1 MHNIPKIFKMERGGD
16 TRCIIF
22 DNHRPLHLG
31 NIHSRHAVVVFD
43 DASEIDADSAFI
55 PSDHSDDD
63 EASESEKESS
73 DSDEGD
79 DEDEVMTFKRPSR
92 IFLPRELL
100 YFLHSL

>member
-1 MHNIPKIFKMERGGD
+1 M
-16 TRCIIF
+16 
-22 DNHRPLHLG
+22 G

-43 DASEIDADSAFI
+43 DASEIDADSEFI

-79 DEDEVMTFKRPSR
+79 DENEVKINRSSR
-92 IFLPRELL
+92 IFLRRDL
-100 YFLHSL
+100 